1 MTLTGTTPPLPG
13 IYPHI
18 TKITHANKAQGKDY
32 IGLGYTQHD
41 EQFVLKPGGMVG
53 TAEFIGA
60 GLCQLAG
67 IPFCLPTVVTIEHLG
82 QVLTVFGSRIE
93 LGIKEFDHT
102 DIAAWQDV
110 ASQCSNLGA
119 FSALLAI
126 DLALGNDDRHW
137 NNWMVQHG
145 KKPDGTDSLRLRA
158 LDFSRAWPVDHP
170 PQHPLKHRSPNTWQ
184 SMNEWSLLGV
194 PFVQS
199 HFDEICTLL
208 SSVPG
213 KWLAGILAPLAGV
226 YLKQHD
232 ADALCQW
239 WNTHWTAQVQHA
251 RDALNTGAR
260 P

>member
-1 MTLTGTTPPLPG
+1 MTLASTTAPLPG

-18 TKITHANKAQGKDY
+18 TNITPANRARGRDY

-41 EQFVLKPGGMVG
+41 EQFVLKRGGMVG

-60 GLCQLAG
+60 GLCHLAG
-67 IPFCLPTVVTIEHLG
+67 IPYCQPTIVTIEHLG

-93 LGIKEFDHT
+93 LGIEEFDQT
-102 DIAAWQDV
+102 NISAWQNITR
-110 ASQCSNLGA
+110 QCSNLGA

-137 NNWMVQHG
+137 NNWMVQNG
-145 KKPDGTDSLRLRA
+145 KKPDGSDAYRLRA

-170 PQHPLKHRSPNTWQ
+170 PQHPQNHRSTNTWQ
-184 SMNEWSLLGV
+184 SMAEWSLLGV

-199 HFDEICTLL
+199 DFDNTCTLL
-208 SSVPG
+208 STVSE

-226 YLKQHD
+226 YIKQHD
-232 ADALCQW
+232 ADALCHW
-239 WNTHWTAQVQHA
+239 WGANWTTQVQHA